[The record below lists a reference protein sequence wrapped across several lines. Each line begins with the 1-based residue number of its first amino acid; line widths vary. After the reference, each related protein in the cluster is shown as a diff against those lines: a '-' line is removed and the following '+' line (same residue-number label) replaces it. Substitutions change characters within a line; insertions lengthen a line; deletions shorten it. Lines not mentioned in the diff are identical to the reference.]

1 MAAVNEEKIV
11 GGSQRPRIAVIG
23 RLAEHTSALRYAAV
37 VNARAL
43 LQSVWDAGGEPV
55 TLLPVADADWA
66 ERLWGCDGVLL
77 PGGGDLDP
85 AGYGEVV
92 ASEHV
97 YDVDAL
103 QDAADLQCA
112 GHALENGIPLLA
124 VCRGFHVV
132 NVLRGGSLV
141 QDMDVHHR
149 HFEHEVEFT
158 RGWEEFGFDRPR
170 TRVSCY
176 HHQAIARVGDGIEIV
191 ATSQDGVAEA
201 GIIDAPG
208 WAVGVQW
215 HPEDT
220 AGVDDQQA
228 ALFSEL
234 VRRSSG

>member
-1 MAAVNEEKIV
+1 MRGAT
-11 GGSQRPRIAVIG
+11 RPRIAIIG
-23 RLAEHTSALRYAAV
+23 RIAEHTSALRYAAV

-43 LQSVWDAGGEPV
+43 LQSVWNAGGEPL
-55 TLLPVADADWA
+55 TLLPVQGADWE
-66 ERLWGCDGVLL
+66 ERLRGFDGVLL

-92 ASEHV
+92 ASDSV

-103 QDAADLQCA
+103 QDAADLECA
-112 GHALENGIPLLA
+112 GHALEHGVPLLA

-149 HFEHEVEFT
+149 HLEHEVEFT
-158 RGWEEFGFDRPR
+158 RGWERFGLENKR

-176 HHQAIARVGDGIEIV
+176 HHQAIGRVGAGIEIV
-191 ATSQDGVAEA
+191 ATSRDGIAEA
-201 GIIDAPG
+201 ALIDAPG

-220 AGVDDQQA
+220 AAVDSEQA
-228 ALFSEL
+228 ALFEEL
-234 VRRSSG
+234 VRQSSA